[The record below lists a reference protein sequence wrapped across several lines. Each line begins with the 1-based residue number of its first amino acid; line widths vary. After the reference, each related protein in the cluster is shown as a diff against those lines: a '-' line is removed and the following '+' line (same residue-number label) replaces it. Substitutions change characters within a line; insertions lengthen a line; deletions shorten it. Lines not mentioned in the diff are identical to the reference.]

1 MNIDAGDTVK
11 HLPSGE
17 EWIVAALSLDG
28 AHLYAC
34 GWPETMAGL
43 SDCELIAK
51 ASTDQRIVILTE
63 AAKSG
68 GARARAAQSALERGD
83 YAN

>member
-1 MNIDAGDTVK
+1 MNIDAGDAVK

-17 EWIVAALSLDG
+17 EWIVAALSLDS

-34 GWPETMAGL
+34 GWPETMAKL

-51 ASTDQRIVILTE
+51 ASIDQRMTILTE
-63 AAKSG
+63 AARSG
-68 GARARAAQSALERGD
+68 GARARAAQSALEKSD